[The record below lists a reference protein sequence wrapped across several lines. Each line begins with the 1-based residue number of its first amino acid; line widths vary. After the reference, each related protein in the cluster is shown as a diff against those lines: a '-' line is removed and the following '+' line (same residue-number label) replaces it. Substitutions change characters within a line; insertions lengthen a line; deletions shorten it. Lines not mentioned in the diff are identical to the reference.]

1 VADGI
6 DVIEVSRV
14 GREPAW
20 SVTGTAHLNTGR
32 RTVYYPNYLGEVAV
46 SAPQTPQQPGRPA
59 TPPPPQPQQPTPAQ
73 PGQPA
78 PQAPPP
84 SAPTPAVPRQEQY
97 TADPWAAEI
106 GE

>member
-1 VADGI
+1 M
-6 DVIEVSRV
+6 IEACRG

-20 SVTGTAHLNTGR
+20 SVVGTAHLNTGR
-32 RTVYYPNYLGEVAV
+32 RIVYYPHYLGEVAM

-59 TPPPPQPQQPTPAQ
+59 TPPPPQPQQPVPAQ

-84 SAPTPAVPRQEQY
+84 SAPTPAAPRQEREEGLL
-97 TADPWAAEI
+97 TLTPDPFAEEI
-106 GE
+106 Q